1 MIGIPCIR
9 CSRMI
14 VFAPSDEYKTNTL
27 YCEYCI
33 SDDLIENRDTKIKNI
48 LQKQNLLISLFHK
61 INKHMKSFKSIFA
74 ILMASLFLTSCSE
87 NYSNGERVGLIT
99 QFSKSGMIWKSYE
112 GHLNMTQTGMNS
124 STPFDFSIDNDRE
137 DQTII
142 SKLDSA
148 ANLGWK
154 VKITYHETFGKNWFN
169 NRGETSHFVT
179 GVEILD
185 KNPVGHAFG
194 GTNQSVGKVVDTIY
208 VVIVPKEKVIK

>member
-1 MIGIPCIR
+1 MISIPCLR

-14 VFAPSDEYKTNTL
+14 DFSPSDEIYVL
-27 YCEYCI
+27 FCEDCI
-33 SDDLIENRDTKIKNI
+33 SDDLIKNRDKKIKKI
-48 LQKQNLLISLFHK
+48 LQRQNLFLSLFHK
-61 INKHMKSFKSIFA
+61 INKHMKSFKFVFA

-99 QFSKSGMIWKSYE
+99 QFSKSGMFYKSYE

-124 STPFDFSIDNDRE
+124 STPFDFSVDNDRE

-154 VKITYHETFGKNWFN
+154 VKITYHETFGKNWFS

-179 GVEILD
+179 GVQVLD
-185 KNPVGHAFG
+185 KNPIGHAFG
-194 GTNQSVGKVVDTIY
+194 GSGQSVNVGRVVDTVY